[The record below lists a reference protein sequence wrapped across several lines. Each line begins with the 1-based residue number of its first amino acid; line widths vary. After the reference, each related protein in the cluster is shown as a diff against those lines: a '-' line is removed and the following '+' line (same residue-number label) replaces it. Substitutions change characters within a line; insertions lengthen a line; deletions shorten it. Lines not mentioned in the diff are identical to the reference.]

1 MHEAGLLFTLTVG
14 LSAALI
20 LGFVTKRLGL
30 SPIVGYLLAGI
41 AVGPYTPGVFADTNL
56 ARQLAEVGV
65 ILLMFGV
72 GLHFRLTDLSAVK
85 AIAIPG
91 AILLSA
97 TVTSLATVTAMKF
110 GWNLQAGLVLG
121 LAISVSSTVV
131 LIRVLQDNKV
141 FDTAQGH
148 VAVGWV
154 VMEDILSVLV
164 LVMLPALSS
173 LLKGGGP
180 GGAEILLSL
189 GIALTKVAAFA
200 GLMIYAGSRFVPWLL
215 TNVAHLRSRELFTL
229 SVFSLA
235 LAISFGA
242 SFLFGTSIALG
253 AFIAGIVVGQSNVS
267 HQAAADA
274 LPMRDA
280 FAVLFFVSVGMLLDP
295 RFLIN
300 KPGLVLSV
308 LAIIM
313 VLRPL
318 AAMLIILF
326 RGYSSRIVLTVS
338 LLLAQVGEFSF
349 ILAQLAESLGI
360 LPSDGYN
367 TIVAC
372 SLFSIAVN
380 PLLFRAIDP
389 LELWLNRRS
398 RLWGFLNHRAIKR
411 GTSATMQERMMV
423 SLDARPR
430 AIVVGYGPVGQ
441 TVTRI
446 LRKFGIEPVIV
457 DLNINTVTKLSASGF
472 FAIYGDAGQ
481 RNILEAAGIT
491 KSDYLLITLPDLT
504 SRIPVIVEAR
514 ALNPAIK
521 ILVRARYLAE
531 RSMLE
536 ELEATAVCYEEAEA
550 AVALADLLL
559 QEIGAKPEEMEE
571 EADLIRKEW
580 AIHNQRFNQ

>member
-1 MHEAGLLFTLTVG
+1 M
-14 LSAALI
+14 
-20 LGFVTKRLGL
+20 
-30 SPIVGYLLAGI
+30 
-41 AVGPYTPGVFADTNL
+41 
-56 ARQLAEVGV
+56 
-65 ILLMFGV
+65 
-72 GLHFRLTDLSAVK
+72 
-85 AIAIPG
+85 
-91 AILLSA
+91 
-97 TVTSLATVTAMKF
+97 
-110 GWNLQAGLVLG
+110 
-121 LAISVSSTVV
+121 
-131 LIRVLQDNKV
+131 IRVLQDNHV
-141 FDTAQGH
+141 FDSAQGH

-164 LVMLPALSS
+164 LVMLPALCS
-173 LLKGGGP
+173 LLKGGGT
-180 GGAEILLSL
+180 GGAEILLSV
-189 GIALTKVAAFA
+189 GIALTKVAVFL
-200 GLMIYAGSRFVPWLL
+200 GLMIFVASRFVPWLL
-215 TNVAHLRSRELFTL
+215 TNVALLRSRELFTL
-229 SVFSLA
+229 SVFALA
-235 LAISFGA
+235 LVIAFGA

-253 AFIAGIVVGQSNVS
+253 AFLAGLVVGQSNVS

-313 VLRPL
+313 ILRPL

-338 LLLAQVGEFSF
+338 LLLGQVGEFSF
-349 ILAQLAESLGI
+349 ILAQLGESLGI

-367 TIVAC
+367 TVVAC

-389 LELWLNRRS
+389 LELWLNKRH
-398 RLWGFLNHRAIKR
+398 RLWRLLNRQ
-411 GTSATMQERMMV
+411 GTPSATQERKMGFFDV
-423 SLDARPR
+423 RPR

-441 TVTRI
+441 TVSRI
-446 LRKFGIEPVIV
+446 LGKFGIEPVIV
-457 DLNINTVTKLSASGF
+457 DLNIDTVTKLLASGF
-472 FAIYGDAGQ
+472 LAIYGDAGQ
-481 RNILEAAGIT
+481 SAILEAAGIK

-521 ILVRARYLAE
+521 ILVRARYLME

-559 QEIGAKPEEMEE
+559 QEIGAKQEEIQE
-571 EADLIRKEW
+571 EAELIRKEW
-580 AIHNQRFNQ
+580 AIRNQRSR

>member
-1 MHEAGLLFTLTVG
+1 MHDAGLIFTLTTG

-20 LGFVTKRLGL
+20 LGFITKRLGL

-41 AVGPYTPGVFADTNL
+41 AVGPYTPGVIADANL

-72 GLHFRLTDLSAVK
+72 GLHFRLKDLFAVRT
-85 AIAIPG
+85 IAVPG
-91 AILLSA
+91 PILLSA
-97 TVTSLATVTAMKF
+97 TVTFLVTVTTMNF
-110 GWNLQAGLVLG
+110 GWNLPAGLFLG

-148 VAVGWV
+148 VAMGWV
-154 VMEDILSVLV
+154 VMEDVLSVLV

-173 LLKGGGP
+173 FIKGGGP
-180 GGAEILLSL
+180 GEAGILLSL
-189 GIALTKVAAFA
+189 GIALTKVAVFA
-200 GLMIYAGSRFVPWLL
+200 GLMVFVGSWFVPWVL
-215 TNVAHLRSRELFTL
+215 TKVAHLRSRELFTL
-229 SVFSLA
+229 SVLALA
-235 LAISFGA
+235 LAIAFGA
-242 SFLFGTSIALG
+242 SVLFGSSLALG
-253 AFIAGIVVGQSNVS
+253 AFLAGIVVGQSNVS

-280 FAVLFFVSVGMLLDP
+280 FAVLFFISVGMLLDP
-295 RFLIN
+295 RFIIN
-300 KPGLVLSV
+300 KPGLVLSI
-308 LAIIM
+308 LAVIM
-313 VLRPL
+313 ILRPL
-318 AAMLIILF
+318 TAMLIILLK
-326 RGYSSRIVLTVS
+326 GYSSRIVLTVP

-349 ILAQLAESLGI
+349 ILAQLIQSLGI
-360 LPSDGYN
+360 LPPDGYN

-372 SLFSIAVN
+372 SLISIAVN

-389 LELWLNRRS
+389 LERWLNKRD
-398 RLWGFLNHRAIKR
+398 RLWALLNRR
-411 GTSATMQERMMV
+411 GTSATMQEHMMA
-423 SLDARPR
+423 SLDSHPQ

-457 DLNINTVTKLSASGF
+457 DLNIKTVTQLSASGYL
-472 FAIYGDAGQ
+472 AIYGDAGQ
-481 RNILEAAGIT
+481 RNILEAAGIK

-514 ALNPAIK
+514 ALNPATK

-536 ELEATAVCYEEAEA
+536 EVEATAVCYEEAEA

-559 QEIGAKPEEMEE
+559 KEIGAKPEEMEE
-571 EADLIRKEW
+571 EAELIRKEW
-580 AIHNQRFNQ
+580 AIRN